1 MGCRQARG
9 RNERSERPTRR
20 PSAHRLTAGVYLA
33 SVTAAGLA
41 ALVAAVASVPVAGLL
56 HLLAEPLFWAVAG
69 LALLAETRPI
79 VAPGKTHPDYGTA
92 ALTFCFA
99 AFLHWGF
106 AVGGAAAR
114 GHHPGRRPGD
124 APGGLPGHVQCGA
137 VNAQPGRCR
146 AGPVRGGDPSAA
158 TGAMAAPGR
167 GAAGRGG
174 RRARLLRRQLRAGGR
189 GGGASFARPGPGDA
203 PGRPALPGVRQ
214 PRAAV
219 RGAAGRGGHGP
230 VGAARAAVPAAD
242 VRHPRQ
248 CRDVGAARAPGSPR

>member
-1 MGCRQARG
+1 MKD
-9 RNERSERPTRR
+9 RNDPRDVRPRIGS
-20 PSAHRLTAGVYLA
+20 PLGAYLA

-41 ALVAAVASVPVAGLL
+41 ALVAAIASVPVAGLL

-69 LALLAETRPI
+69 LALLAEIRPI

-99 AFLHWGF
+99 AFLYWGF
-106 AVGGAAAR
+106 AVGALLR
-114 GHHPGRRPGD
+114 
-124 APGGLPGHVQCGA
+124 
-137 VNAQPGRCR
+137 
-146 AGPVRGGDPSAA
+146 AA
-158 TGAMAAPGR
+158 TILVAALVARRAVFRAMFNVAQLTLSL
-167 GAAGRGG
+167 GAAGLVLSAAGTLPQ
-174 RRARLLRRQLRAGGR
+174 LLAPWLPQGEELLDVA
-189 GGGASFARPGPGDA
+189 AAALAYFAVNFVLVDVAVALHSRPGPGDA

-248 CRDVGAARAPGSPR
+248 CRHVGAA